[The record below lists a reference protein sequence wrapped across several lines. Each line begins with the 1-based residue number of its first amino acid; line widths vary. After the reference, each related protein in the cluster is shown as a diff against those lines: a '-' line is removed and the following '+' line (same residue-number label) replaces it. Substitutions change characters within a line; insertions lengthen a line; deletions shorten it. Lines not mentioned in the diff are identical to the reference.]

1 MWATRSYAM
10 ETILFLAAFAIVA
23 LLGAAA
29 VTNGTDS
36 RDSNTK
42 TIDGLGA

>member
-1 MWATRSYAM
+1 MEAILILAM
-10 ETILFLAAFAIVA
+10 FAFVA
-23 LLGAAA
+23 LLMGAAA
-29 VTNGTDS
+29 AIFGTDS

>member
-1 MWATRSYAM
+1 M
-10 ETILFLAAFAIVA
+10 EAILILAVFALVA
-23 LLGAAA
+23 LIGAAA
-29 VTNGTDS
+29 ASFGTDS